1 MPLEVISSFRIMVR
15 ISKTKGSISALIY
28 YFFIFRN
35 NQEVHKLFEG
45 NHPPFLAFVK
55 AVEQRSRNRVDE
67 LELRRRGVF
76 FSSKQIEEVNIS
88 DIPET
93 YINFTP

>member
-1 MPLEVISSFRIMVR
+1 MIFSIM
-15 ISKTKGSISALIY
+15 SN

>member
-1 MPLEVISSFRIMVR
+1 MSN
-15 ISKTKGSISALIY
+15 

-45 NHPPFLAFVK
+45 NHSAFLAFVK
-55 AVEQRSRNRVDE
+55 AVEQRSRDRVDE
-67 LELRRRGVF
+67 LELRQRGVF
-76 FSSKQIEEVNIS
+76 FLSKQIEEVNIP

>member
-1 MPLEVISSFRIMVR
+1 MSN
-15 ISKTKGSISALIY
+15 

-67 LELRRRGVF
+67 LELRRREVF
-76 FSSKQIEEVNIS
+76 FFKQAN
-88 DIPET
+88 
-93 YINFTP
+93 